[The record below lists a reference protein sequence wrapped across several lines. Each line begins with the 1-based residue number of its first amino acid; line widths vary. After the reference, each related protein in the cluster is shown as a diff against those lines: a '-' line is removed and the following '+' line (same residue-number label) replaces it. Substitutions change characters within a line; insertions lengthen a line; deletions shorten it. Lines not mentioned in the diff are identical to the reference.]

1 MVSITIV
8 MQVCF
13 YGIHATEISSRKK
26 QTSAKMINYK
36 TGHPPKR
43 PSLAFVTIILRDSS
57 FQTYEGS
64 VQLGLAQAIAAVARH
79 DTL

>member
-1 MVSITIV
+1 

-13 YGIHATEISSRKK
+13 YGIYATEISSRKK

>member
-1 MVSITIV
+1 
-8 MQVCF
+8 
-13 YGIHATEISSRKK
+13 
-26 QTSAKMINYK
+26 MINYK

-43 PSLAFVTIILRDSS
+43 PSLAFVPINLRDAS